1 MGLARF
7 KLWKGHKMKLAAPL
21 AALAIVS
28 GFAVPSPVLAQ
39 DAQGSSTSSQTTG
52 QRIAEIVVFGNDPC
66 PRSTDDE
73 VVVCSRVPE
82 SYRYRMP
89 ESYRPSGTYQQGQA
103 WANKA
108 RSIERMGRTGIQSC
122 SPVGPAGYTGCMEQ
136 MIRQSQ
142 AESSEEADQATAPQ
156 Q

>member
-1 MGLARF
+1 MT
-7 KLWKGHKMKLAAPL
+7 KLAAPL
-21 AALAIVS
+21 ALAALVA
-28 GFAVPSPVLAQ
+28 GFAPATAAAQ
-39 DAQGSSTSSQTTG
+39 DQSTTG
-52 QRIAEIVVFGNDPC
+52 SKQRVSEIIVFGTDPC

-89 ESYRPSGTYQQGQA
+89 EAYRPGGTYQQRQA

-108 RSIERMGRTGIQSC
+108 KSIERVGRTGIQSC
-122 SPVGPAGYTGCMEQ
+122 SPVGPAGYTGCLEQ
-136 MIRQSQ
+136 VIDSARD
-142 AESSEEADQATAPQ
+142 ESNEAYREGTPPQ

>member
-7 KLWKGHKMKLAAPL
+7 KLLKGRQMKLAAPL
-21 AALAIVS
+21 AAATVLA
-28 GFAVPSPVLAQ
+28 GLAAVPAVAQ
-39 DAQGSSTSSQTTG
+39 DSDKTTG
-52 QRIAEIVVFGNDPC
+52 QKLAEIVVFGNDPC

-73 VVVCSRVPE
+73 VVVCTRIPE

-89 ESYRPSGTYQQGQA
+89 EAYRPSGTYQQRQS

-108 RSIERMGRTGIQSC
+108 RSIERVGRTGIQSC

-136 MIRQSQ
+136 MINSAREEN
-142 AESSEEADQATAPQ
+142 AEAVAGASPPGE
-156 Q
+156 